1 MRREFREAAPRES
14 LLAGASRADRAEMRL
29 PTFGIAVALA
39 ALSAACSH
47 GPTSSDSITAPTTT
61 SETLVFRASPLDE
74 ADIRFIVP
82 LGNLNPP
89 GHTFPSDHIYFYNRI
104 PPAPATTPAPVY
116 APGDGTVQF
125 ILASGVE
132 SQIGVRAGR
141 FIYYLDH
148 IVLDA
153 TVRIGATLTAGQ
165 RIGETGSV
173 AYGIDLGVINESK
186 NVPFINPLRYPGTT
200 VHGDAPLP
208 YFDEPLRGRL
218 YSRVQR
224 IGPDLDG
231 RFDFDEAG
239 KLVGNWFLEGT
250 PVTESANSSAWSRHL
265 AFVYDNYDAS
275 RVRVAIGGSL
285 PMIGVFAVSGNGP
298 DPRTITPA
306 SGKVTY
312 RLLMAGGAGD
322 AAGSQRGVLA
332 VQMLDA
338 STLSVDVVDSTT
350 ASDLDL
356 GPTARRY
363 VR

>member
-1 MRREFREAAPRES
+1 
-14 LLAGASRADRAEMRL
+14 MRL
-29 PTFGIAVALA
+29 PVLGIGFVLIIASVACA
-39 ALSAACSH
+39 H
-47 GPTSSDSITAPTTT
+47 GPASPTGTDTVTTSSGP
-61 SETLVFRASPLDE
+61 LVFRASPLAE
-74 ADIRFIVP
+74 SDIRFIVP

-125 ILASGVE
+125 ILTSGVE
-132 SQIGVRAGR
+132 SQIGVRTGG

-153 TVRIGATLTAGQ
+153 TIRIGATLTAGQ

-186 NVPFINPLRYPGTT
+186 TVPFINPLRYPGTT

-208 YFDEPLRGRL
+208 YFEEPLRGRL

-250 PVTESANSSAWSRHL
+250 PVTESANPTAWSRHL
-265 AFVYDNYDAS
+265 AFVFDNYDPS
-275 RVRVAIGGSL
+275 RVRIAIGGSL
-285 PMIGVFAVSGNGP
+285 PLIGVFAVAGNGP

-312 RLLMAGGAGD
+312 RLLMPGGAGD
-322 AAGSQRGVLA
+322 TPGSQRAVLA

-338 STLSVDVVDSTT
+338 STLTIDVVESSTAT
-350 ASDLDL
+350 DIEL
-356 GPTARRY
+356 GANARRY

>member
-1 MRREFREAAPRES
+1 
-14 LLAGASRADRAEMRL
+14 MRL
-29 PTFGIAVALA
+29 AHFGMAIVLTV
-39 ALSAACSH
+39 STACTH
-47 GPTSSDSITAPTTT
+47 GPTSPDSASTTATT
-61 SETLVFRASPLDE
+61 SNETLVFRASPLDE
-74 ADIRFIVP
+74 SDIRFIVP

-104 PPAPATTPAPVY
+104 PPAPASTPAPVY

-125 ILASGVE
+125 ILSSGVE
-132 SQIGVRAGR
+132 SQIGVRVGR

-148 IVLDA
+148 IVLDPA
-153 TVRIGATLTAGQ
+153 VRIGATLTAGQ

-186 NVPFINPLRYPGTT
+186 NVAFINPLRYPGTT

-224 IGPDLDG
+224 VGPDLDG

-239 KLVGNWFLEGT
+239 KLVGNWFLEVT
-250 PVTESANSSAWSRHL
+250 PVTESANPSAWSRHL
-265 AFVYDNYDAS
+265 AFVYDNYDPS

-285 PMIGVFAVSGNGP
+285 PVIGAFAVAGNGP

-312 RLLMAGGAGD
+312 RLLMPGAAGD
-322 AAGSQRGVLA
+322 APGSQRAVLA

-338 STLSVDVVDSTT
+338 ATLLVDVVDSST
-350 ASDLDL
+350 ASDVAL
-356 GPTARRY
+356 GSTARRY

>member
-1 MRREFREAAPRES
+1 
-14 LLAGASRADRAEMRL
+14 MRL
-29 PTFGIAVALA
+29 PHVGMAIVLAV
-39 ALSAACSH
+39 LSAACAH
-47 GPTSSDSITAPTTT
+47 GPTSPDSAAPTTS
-61 SETLVFRASPLDE
+61 SETLVFRASPFDE

-125 ILASGVE
+125 ILSSGVE
-132 SQIGVRAGR
+132 SQIGVRVGR

-148 IVLDA
+148 IVLDPA
-153 TVRIGATLTAGQ
+153 VRIGATLTAGQ

-186 NVPFINPLRYPGTT
+186 NVAFINPLRYPGTT

-208 YFDEPLRGRL
+208 YFEEPLRGRL
-218 YSRVQR
+218 YNRVQR
-224 IGPDLDG
+224 VGPDLDG

-250 PVTESANSSAWSRHL
+250 PVSESANPTAWSRHL
-265 AFVYDNYDAS
+265 AFVFDNYDPS

-285 PMIGVFAVSGNGP
+285 PVIGAFAVAGNGP

-312 RLLMAGGAGD
+312 RLLMPGAAGD
-322 AAGSQRGVLA
+322 APGSQRAVLA

-338 STLSVDVVDSTT
+338 STLIVDVVDSST

-356 GPTARRY
+356 GAAARRY

>member
-1 MRREFREAAPRES
+1 M
-14 LLAGASRADRAEMRL
+14 
-29 PTFGIAVALA
+29 
-39 ALSAACSH
+39 
-47 GPTSSDSITAPTTT
+47 
-61 SETLVFRASPLDE
+61 LVFRAPPLDE
-74 ADIRFIVP
+74 SDIRFIVP

-89 GHTFPSDHIYFYNRI
+89 GHTFPADHIYFYNRI
-104 PPAPATTPAPVY
+104 PPAPATAPAPVY

-132 SQIGVRAGR
+132 SQVGVRSGR

-148 IVLDA
+148 VVLDPA
-153 TVRIGATLTAGQ
+153 IRIGTTLTAGQ
-165 RIGETGSV
+165 RIGETGSI

-208 YFDEPLRGRL
+208 YFEEPLRARL

-231 RFDFDEAG
+231 RFDFDETG
-239 KLVGNWFLEGT
+239 TLVGNWFLEGT
-250 PVTESANSSAWSRHL
+250 PVSESANPTAWSRHL
-265 AFVYDNYDAS
+265 AFVFDNYDAS

-285 PMIGVFAVSGNGP
+285 PMIGVFAVAGNGP

-312 RLLMAGGAGD
+312 RLLMPGGAGD
-322 AAGSQRGVLA
+322 APGPQRALLA

-338 STLSVDVVDSTT
+338 STLAIDVVDSTT
-350 ASDLDL
+350 ASDVEL
-356 GPTARRY
+356 GTNARRY